1 MSTIA
6 TNSHWPL
13 GPALL
18 AGAVLSAI
26 CISPGSTLAQPDSH
40 QDTPQAEVQAAT
52 TATAPMG
59 HRHWLQFGRA
69 SWYGRPFQ
77 GQTTASGEPYDMNS
91 MTCAHRSLPMGASVL
106 VTNLRNHR
114 SVLVRVNDRGPVPE
128 SRVVDLSYAAAKI
141 LGFRGIAPVRIDLV
155 DPALSPS
162 QIAALSWPA
171 QFQR

>member
-6 TNSHWPL
+6 THSHWPL

-18 AGAVLSAI
+18 AGAVLSAL
-26 CISPGSTLAQPDSH
+26 CISPGSTQAQPDS
-40 QDTPQAEVQAAT
+40 PQADVQP
-52 TATAPMG
+52 ATAAIPHSH
-59 HRHWLQFGRA
+59 HRRWLQFGRA

-77 GQTTASGEPYDMNS
+77 GQATASGEPYDMNS
-91 MTCAHRSLPMGASVL
+91 MTCAHRSLPMGTSIL

-128 SRVVDLSYAAAKI
+128 SRVVDLSYAAARI
-141 LGFRGIAPVRIDLV
+141 LGFRGVAPVRIELV
-155 DPALSPS
+155 DPSLSPS
-162 QIAALSWPA
+162 EIAALSWPA